1 MEQCESW
8 RDAPNGRISPR
19 RAAGQHCSVAVG
31 QHGSSIS
38 MAGRQHSSSAG
49 SGPALQL
56 EIRPM
61 AVSLWQAMGQ
71 HGRSAAGQHGNAAGW
86 QYCSAVAE
94 RVAGQQDSA
103 VAGRRGNTA
112 APLSGLMTR
121 RISTSAWEQGS
132 MPAWAAAGQHG
143 SGAVGQQGSRAACR
157 ATGQHSSGAARR
169 HARVP
174 LTLPPPTFFPPVAPF
189 PGTIISAPLRSE
201 SGVSN
206 YLSCVS
212 PV

>member
-1 MEQCESW
+1 MYPVFTFS
-8 RDAPNGRISPR
+8 RFHVFHVFTLRILGHVPRLTAPP
-19 RAAGQHCSVAVG
+19 
-31 QHGSSIS
+31 
-38 MAGRQHSSSAG
+38 
-49 SGPALQL
+49 
-56 EIRPM
+56 
-61 AVSLWQAMGQ
+61 
-71 HGRSAAGQHGNAAGW
+71 GW

-103 VAGRRGNTA
+103 VAGQRGNTA

-169 HARVP
+169 HASVP
-174 LTLPPPTFFPPVAPF
+174 LTLPPPTFSPPVAPF

-206 YLSCVS
+206 Y
-212 PV
+212 